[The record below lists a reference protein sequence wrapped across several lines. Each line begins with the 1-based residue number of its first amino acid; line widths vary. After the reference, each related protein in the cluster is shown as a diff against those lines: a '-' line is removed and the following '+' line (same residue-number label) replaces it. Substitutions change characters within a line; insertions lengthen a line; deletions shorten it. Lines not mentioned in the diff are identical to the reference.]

1 LQSRYGDTT
10 DVCYVDRQP
19 LIETESRFSESMIAG
34 GIGGAALG
42 AGLGALLSG
51 GSGRGAA
58 WGALA
63 GGLSG
68 LVGGYL
74 YAKQQQAQ
82 TREQLL
88 ASIDADAGRDYH
100 HIVQTNSAL
109 DRLVACR
116 QMQMNQVAAQY
127 RSRAITPLQ
136 AKAEFEQIAARM
148 ANDDALIS
156 EVVGKSNERASTYV
170 SARAKVLGIEETT
183 PPQAV
188 SAQAS
193 SQAPQTETAVFAR
206 ATQEAAAKEREHQRL
221 RADLQTRINE
231 LGAAVG

>member
-1 LQSRYGDTT
+1 MTRARCARGRRRNDMAGRRAMTQRPVISCVLISAMVTVSGCASGPGSLQSRYGDTT

-88 ASIDADAGRDYH
+88 AS
-100 HIVQTNSAL
+100 
-109 DRLVACR
+109 
-116 QMQMNQVAAQY
+116 
-127 RSRAITPLQ
+127 
-136 AKAEFEQIAARM
+136 
-148 ANDDALIS
+148 
-156 EVVGKSNERASTYV
+156 
-170 SARAKVLGIEETT
+170 
-183 PPQAV
+183 
-188 SAQAS
+188 
-193 SQAPQTETAVFAR
+193 
-206 ATQEAAAKEREHQRL
+206 
-221 RADLQTRINE
+221 
-231 LGAAVG
+231 